1 MTASADAPERA
12 ALTARLIAFLRAKGR
27 NCEEN
32 IKVTLTASLPHI
44 EPCIAAEMHTV
55 QFDVFSRFEG
65 RAVRH
70 QEPHLYQVAVTRSD
84 FLALMAQCKKRAVAE
99 WVCEG
104 FYVVAPAGVLAPE
117 EIPAHYGLLTP
128 DGESGFNYVKNAVF
142 PARA

>member
-1 MTASADAPERA
+1 MAPAHAPERA
-12 ALTARLIAFLRAKGR
+12 ALTARLIGFLRAEGR
-27 NCEEN
+27 SCEEN
-32 IKVTLTASLPHI
+32 IKVTLTASLPNI

-55 QFDVFSRFEG
+55 QFDVFSRFEE

-70 QEPHLYQVAVTRSD
+70 QEPHLYQVAATRSD

-104 FYVVAPAGVLAPE
+104 FYVVAPPGVLVPE

-128 DGESGFNYVKNAVF
+128 DGEDGFTCVKSAMA